1 MHTTAIKQEAM
12 NIRQRAEERA
22 DRFMKFIDELK
33 GLYSRSFRENPNF
46 MATLNKETAAR
57 VFKQYNL

>member
-1 MHTTAIKQEAM
+1 MTKQLKREIASV
-12 NIRQRAEERA
+12 RQRAEERA